1 MNDLNAPATKADL
14 QLVQGD
20 LQQVKGDL
28 QLVQGDLQ
36 QVKGDLQQVKLEL
49 AEKATKSDLQ
59 QVRLELAE
67 KATKSDLLALQE
79 SLTDSLTETMRDV
92 QTELLKAFYS
102 FAKSTEAK
110 LSDSEISDHLIR
122 QRVSAVESRITE
134 IERRLN
140 LPPAA

>member
-1 MNDLNAPATKADL
+1 MDDLNAPATK
-14 QLVQGD
+14 GD
-20 LQQVKGDL
+20 LQRFATKDDL
-28 QLVQGDLQ
+28 EQTLQ
-36 QVKGDLQQVKLEL
+36 QSKAEL
-49 AEKATKSDLQ
+49 RD
-59 QVRLELAE
+59 ELVE
-67 KATKSDLLALQE
+67 V
-79 SLTDSLTETMRDV
+79 MRDV